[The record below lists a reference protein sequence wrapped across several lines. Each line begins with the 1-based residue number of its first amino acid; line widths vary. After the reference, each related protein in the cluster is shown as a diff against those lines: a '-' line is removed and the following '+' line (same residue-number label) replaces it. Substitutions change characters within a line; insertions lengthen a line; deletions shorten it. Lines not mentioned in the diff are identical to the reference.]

1 MSLPDIPLSKED
13 FVQLKCEDIINKCD
27 KRECLHYS
35 TQFLKKSQEAE
46 ASGNTEAQL
55 ALALLVGIT
64 ATELKTESDHEP
76 FAYMDFINSI
86 SDARLNVLKDWA
98 SDILD
103 AELRARVADILW
115 VRKRDYLM
123 AQLAIDSYLE
133 SASYLQDPEHW
144 TSYFKRIEK
153 AIRLS
158 RRSNQEHYF
167 TKVVAHIEAV
177 LDRYNGEDP
186 LFLSARLMELLQEYK
201 KGDPSKYAA
210 LAEKSAHRAEAEH
223 EWRRARKYWEV
234 KAQWHSLEKD
244 SGKER
249 TASLLFA
256 ETYVKESED
265 AINKRTPP
273 SYLAASA
280 HLQKA
285 IEALRRISGTKERV
299 DELHKLLLNYQPKS
313 TAELISTSQKMDIS
327 HFVEEAKEKIRGKD
341 IHNALFT
348 LAIEMGSSTA
358 VSYIEAQ
365 VQEYSEKFIMRHL
378 FPTVVMNEMGK
389 VTARE
394 SSMRDEMFRQA
405 MYYQQVQAEAV
416 IEPARYQI
424 NLEHNVRIS
433 DFFPIVANN
442 PFVPQGR
449 EYIYARGL
457 HAGLIGDFL
466 VAAHLLPPQI
476 EHSIRCILYQRG
488 FITSGL
494 NDQGIQDE
502 HNINTFFRQREVELV
517 QIFGK
522 DLTFDLQGLLVQKG
536 FGSNLRN
543 EMAHGLI
550 DNNGFFKPQVI
561 YLWWLTLRLCC
572 LPIYAQSQDS
582 QTESGATSE
591 GSEGDAGHQES

>member
-1 MSLPDIPLSKED
+1 MSFPDIPLSKKD
-13 FVQLKCEDIINKCD
+13 FVQLNCENIVNKCA
-27 KRECLHYS
+27 KRVYRHYNML
-35 TQFLKKSQEAE
+35 FWKKSQEAE
-46 ASGNTEAQL
+46 ASGNTEAQV
-55 ALALLVGIT
+55 ALALLAGIT
-64 ATELKTESDHEP
+64 SPALKSESEHEP
-76 FAYMDFINSI
+76 FAYMDFINNI
-86 SDARLNVLKDWA
+86 SDAHLNVLKDWA
-98 SDILD
+98 ADISD

-123 AQLAIDSYLE
+123 AQLAINSYLE
-133 SASYLQDPEHW
+133 SASYLEDPECW
-144 TSYFKRIEK
+144 TSCVDRIER

-158 RRSNQEHYF
+158 RKSNQKHHF
-167 TKVVAHIEAV
+167 TKVVDHIEAV
-177 LDRYNGEDP
+177 LDKYNGEDP
-186 LFLSARLMELLQEYK
+186 LFLSAKLMELLQEYK
-201 KGDPSKYAA
+201 QGAPSKYAA
-210 LAEKSAHRAEAEH
+210 IAEKAAHRAEAEH
-223 EWRRARKYWEV
+223 DWHQARSYWEV
-234 KAQWHSLEKD
+234 KARWHSLEKD
-244 SGKER
+244 ANKER
-249 TASLLFA
+249 TASLLVA

-273 SYLAASA
+273 SYLVAAT

-285 IEALRRISGTKERV
+285 IEALRRIGGIRERV
-299 DELHKLLLNYQPKS
+299 DELHKILLDYQHKS
-313 TAELISTSQKMDIS
+313 RSELISTSQKIDIS
-327 HFVEEAKEKIRGKD
+327 HFIEEAKEKVRGKD
-341 IHNALFT
+341 IHDALFT
-348 LAIEMGSSTA
+348 LAIEMGISTP
-358 VSYIEAQ
+358 VSHIQAQ
-365 VQEYSEKFIMRHL
+365 VQEYSEKYIMRHF
-378 FPTVVMNEMGK
+378 FPTVIINQMGK

-394 SSMRDEMFRQA
+394 SSLRDEMFRQA
-405 MYYQQVQAEAV
+405 MYYQQMQAEAV

-424 NLEHNVRIS
+424 DLEHNVRIS
-433 DFFPIVANN
+433 DFFPIVVNN

-476 EHSIRCILYQRG
+476 EHSIRCVLYQRG

-494 NDQGIQDE
+494 DDEGIQDE
-502 HNINTFFRQREVELV
+502 HNINTFFRQHEAELV
-517 QIFGK
+517 QVFGE

-572 LPIYAQSQDS
+572 LPIYAQSRDS
-582 QTESGATSE
+582 QAESGATSE

>member
-13 FVQLKCEDIINKCD
+13 FIKLKCEDIVNKCD
-27 KRECLHYS
+27 KRVCWHYN
-35 TQFLKKSQEAE
+35 TPFWKKSQEAE
-46 ASGNTEAQL
+46 ISGNTEAQV
-55 ALALLVGIT
+55 ALALLAGIT
-64 ATELKTESDHEP
+64 SPALKPDSEHEP

-86 SDARLNVLKDWA
+86 SDAYLNVLKDWA
-98 SDILD
+98 SDISD
-103 AELRARVADILW
+103 AELRARVADLLW
-115 VRKRDYLM
+115 VRKRDYLI

-133 SASYLQDPEHW
+133 SASYLEDPEHW
-144 TSYFKRIEK
+144 TSCVDRIER

-158 RRSNQEHYF
+158 RKSNQKHHF
-167 TKVVAHIEAV
+167 TKVVAHIETV

-186 LFLSARLMELLQEYK
+186 LFLSAKLMELLQEYK
-201 KGDPSKYAA
+201 QGDCSKYAA
-210 LAEKSAHRAEAEH
+210 LAEKAAHRAEAEDNWH
-223 EWRRARKYWEV
+223 RARSYWEV
-234 KAQWHSLEKD
+234 KARWHSLEKD
-244 SGKER
+244 ADKER

-265 AINKRTPP
+265 ALRRTPP
-273 SYLAASA
+273 SYLVAST

-285 IEALRRISGTKERV
+285 IEALRRIGGTKERV
-299 DELHKLLLNYQPKS
+299 DELHRILLNYQQKS
-313 TAELISTSQKMDIS
+313 TAELIPVSQEIDIS
-327 HFVEEAKEKIRGKD
+327 RFVAEAQEKVRGKD
-341 IHNALFT
+341 IHDALFT
-348 LAIEMGSSTA
+348 LAIKMGTSPS
-358 VSYIEAQ
+358 VSHLRAEAQ
-365 VQEYSEKFIMRHL
+365 EASEKYIMQHF

-405 MYYQQVQAEAV
+405 VYYQQMQAQAV

-476 EHSIRCILYQRG
+476 EHSIRYILYQRG
-488 FITSGL
+488 FITSGFD
-494 NDQGIQDE
+494 DQGIQDE
-502 HNINTFFRQREVELV
+502 HNINTFFRQRETELV
-517 QIFGK
+517 QIFGE

-543 EMAHGLI
+543 QMAHGLI
-550 DNNGFFKPQVI
+550 SYNGFFQPPVI

-572 LPIYAQSQDS
+572 LPIFAQNHDS
-582 QTESGATSE
+582 QTASGATSE
-591 GSEGDAGHQES
+591 GSEGDAERA

>member
-1 MSLPDIPLSKED
+1 MSFPDIPLIKED
-13 FVQLKCEDIINKCD
+13 FVQLKCEHIVNKCS
-27 KRECLHYS
+27 KRVCRYYNML
-35 TQFLKKSQEAE
+35 FWKKSQEAE
-46 ASGNTEAQL
+46 ASGNTEAQV
-55 ALALLVGIT
+55 ALALLAGIT
-64 ATELKTESDHEP
+64 SPALKSESEHEP
-76 FAYMDFINSI
+76 FAYMDFINNI
-86 SDARLNVLKDWA
+86 SDAHLNVLKDWVA
-98 SDILD
+98 DISD

-123 AQLAIDSYLE
+123 AQLAINSYLE
-133 SASYLQDPEHW
+133 SASYLEDPERW
-144 TSYFKRIEK
+144 TSCVDRIER

-158 RRSNQEHYF
+158 RKSNQKHHF
-167 TKVVAHIEAV
+167 TKVVNHIEAI
-177 LDRYNGEDP
+177 LDKYNGEDP
-186 LFLSARLMELLQEYK
+186 LFLSAKLMELLQEYK
-201 KGDPSKYAA
+201 QGDPSKYAA
-210 LAEKSAHRAEAEH
+210 IAEKAAHRAEAEH
-223 EWRRARKYWEV
+223 NWHQARSYWKV
-234 KAQWHSLEKD
+234 KALWHSLEKD
-244 SGKER
+244 ANKER

-273 SYLAASA
+273 SYLVAAT

-285 IEALRRISGTKERV
+285 VEALRRIGGIRERV
-299 DELHKLLLNYQPKS
+299 DELHKILIEYQQKS
-313 TAELISTSQKMDIS
+313 RAELISTSQTINIS
-327 HFVEEAKEKIRGKD
+327 HFVEEAKEKVREKN
-341 IHNALFT
+341 IHDALFT
-348 LAIEMGSSTA
+348 LAIEMGNSTPVA
-358 VSYIEAQ
+358 HIQSQ
-365 VQEYSEKFIMRHL
+365 VQEYSEKYIMRRF

-394 SSMRDEMFRQA
+394 SSVRDEMFRQA
-405 MYYQQVQAEAV
+405 MYYQQMQAEAV

-433 DFFPIVANN
+433 DFFPVVANN

-494 NDQGIQDE
+494 DDEGIQDE
-502 HNINTFFRQREVELV
+502 HNINTFFRQREAELIQV
-517 QIFGK
+517 FGE

-543 EMAHGLI
+543 QMAHGLMSY
-550 DNNGFFKPQVI
+550 NGFLQPQVI

-572 LPIYAQSQDS
+572 LPIYAQSHDS
-582 QTESGATSE
+582 QAESGATSKD
-591 GSEGDAGHQES
+591 SEGDAGHQES